1 MLRKCGQGILLCL
14 FTAAIALN
22 LPLVLRA
29 EEKTDSDPK
38 SQIDPEKVP
47 VAKGIKES
55 GDFEAMTKNKKA
67 TKPKALSK
75 LDKAAT
81 IKRVRRL
88 AGVKKTNLEP
98 VPPAA
103 IQLSP
108 DEIRQGKSWLGML
121 NGAVRPGSSEIE
133 PSYMT
138 IGPKEGVFLLHF
150 EPTTPGS
157 PYLLDC
163 EVASFPKKPK
173 IVWEVHGAFNGI
185 VEDQNGHL
193 LIGFIATDKVA
204 KLSISR
210 SKGLI
215 LGHLFKCELT
225 RVD

>member
-1 MLRKCGQGILLCL
+1 MISKVCLKTVVMLVALGISFTLSVPGYSKENGRKS
-14 FTAAIALN
+14 
-22 LPLVLRA
+22 VRS
-29 EEKTDSDPK
+29 K
-38 SQIDPEKVP
+38 IDPDKVP
-47 VAKGIKES
+47 VAKGNKGSAEF
-55 GDFEAMTKNKKA
+55 DEMATNKKA
-67 TKPKALSK
+67 KKPPALSK
-75 LDKAAT
+75 TDKAAT

-88 AGVKKTNLEP
+88 AGVEKKNLEP

-121 NGAVRPGSSEIE
+121 KGAIRPGISENDS
-133 PSYMT
+133 SYMT
-138 IGPKEGVFLLHF
+138 IGPHEGVFLLHF
-150 EPTTPGS
+150 EPTVTGS

-163 EVASFPKKPK
+163 QVSAFPKGKK
-173 IVWEVHGAFNGI
+173 IVWEVHGAFNGV

-210 SKGLI
+210 AKGLI

>member
-1 MLRKCGQGILLCL
+1 MLRKFSLGM
-14 FTAAIALN
+14 TAHLVTASIALSV
-22 LPLVLRA
+22 PLLA
-29 EEKTDSDPK
+29 HSDEKTDSETTP
-38 SQIDPEKVP
+38 QIDPDKVP
-47 VAKGIKES
+47 VAKGLKGTS
-55 GDFEAMTKNKKA
+55 DFEAMNKNKKA

-88 AGVKKTNLEP
+88 AGVKKTNLAP
-98 VPPAA
+98 IPPAA

-121 NGAVRPGSSEIE
+121 NGAVRPGNSEND

-150 EPTTPGS
+150 EPTSTGS

-163 EVASFPKKPK
+163 EVASFPKKQK

-193 LIGFIATDKVA
+193 LIGFIATDKMA

-210 SKGLI
+210 SKGLL
-215 LGHLFKCELT
+215 LGHLFRCELT